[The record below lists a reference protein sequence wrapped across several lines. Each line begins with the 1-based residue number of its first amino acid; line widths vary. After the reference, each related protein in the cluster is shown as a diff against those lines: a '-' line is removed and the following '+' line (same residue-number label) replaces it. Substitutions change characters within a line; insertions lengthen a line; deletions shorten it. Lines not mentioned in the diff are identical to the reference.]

1 MVAKRILKR
10 SPKSSSEEEA
20 EDGAHALRSESAHGV
35 NMKTVLYEMKDHV
48 ARITLN
54 RPDEANSINLEM
66 ALELMHASIQASESP
81 AVRAVIITGAGK
93 MFSGGGD
100 LKSFAAQED
109 RLPGHLKQVALYLH
123 AAISRLVRMDAPLL
137 VAVNGSAGGAGMSLC
152 LFADLVL
159 AAESAK
165 FTLAYTRAGLS
176 PDGGAT
182 YYLPRIIGVRRALE
196 LALTNRVLTPREAQD
211 WGIVTRVVP
220 DSELQ
225 AEALALAG
233 QLASGATRAFGA
245 ARRLLHHSF
254 AESLETQMELEAQA
268 IADQARTHDAR
279 EGIAA
284 FIAKRKPAF
293 SGS

>member
-1 MVAKRILKR
+1 MDTL
-10 SPKSSSEEEA
+10 
-20 EDGAHALRSESAHGV
+20 
-35 NMKTVLYEMKDHV
+35 LYEVKDHV

-54 RPDEANSINLEM
+54 RPDAANALDMEM
-66 ALELMHASIQASESP
+66 GRDLMHASIRASEDP

-109 RLPGHLKQVALYLH
+109 HLPAHLKEVALYLH
-123 AAISRLVRMDAPLL
+123 AAISRFVRMDAP
-137 VAVNGSAGGAGMSLC
+137 VIAAVNGSAGGAGMSLC

-176 PDGGAT
+176 PDGGST
-182 YYLPRIIGVRRALE
+182 YFLPRIIGVRRALE
-196 LALTNRVLTPREAQD
+196 LALTNRVLTAREAMD

-220 DSELQ
+220 DAELQ
-225 AEALALAG
+225 GEAQTLAK
-233 QLASGATRAFGA
+233 QLASGATRALGA
-245 ARRLLHHSF
+245 AKRLLHHSSS
-254 AESLETQMELEAQA
+254 ESLETQMELEAQA
-268 IADQARTHDAR
+268 IADQARTADAR

-284 FIAKRKPAF
+284 FIAKRPANF
-293 SGS
+293 KGS